1 MIKRSPEHDL
11 KLLFYFFA
19 RNTSCIMVNINRLT
33 KGELKMEEKIKV
45 EAYVESLEPTKA
57 DKIKAKLRNAKTKT
71 IDFVKRNKKE
81 IIVMTPVAL
90 GVGKA
95 VVKAVKPTQYEKER
109 KRIDETYYDPKTGAH
124 WELKRKLSN
133 IELQRLVARRSNGE
147 DSGTI
152 LRDMGLLK

>member
-1 MIKRSPEHDL
+1 
-11 KLLFYFFA
+11 
-19 RNTSCIMVNINRLT
+19 
-33 KGELKMEEKIKV
+33 MEEKIKV

-57 DKIKAKLRNAKTKT
+57 DKIKAKLRNAKIKT
-71 IDFVKRNKKE
+71 IDFVKRNKRE

-133 IELQRLVARRSNGE
+133 KELERLMARRSGGE